1 MSDVRISYKDNKFL
15 IKCPVYMNDLLHGVS
30 GKRFNKAGKYWVVPA
45 LRRNVEVVS
54 ELTKNGAFIT
64 EEGKAGLQEHQ
75 ERLAEMSKRTGGF
88 PAWYGFKTPPL
99 KHQTVGLNKA
109 YDMRSFA
116 YFMDRG
122 TGKSWMAVNEAAA
135 LRMEGKIQG
144 VVVIVKKTLR
154 KNWVGWD
161 KGDAP
166 GQREGFIGHSPI
178 PAQFFLP
185 DGGDG
190 AALRKYAS
198 WLGQDHDFPVL
209 IVAMESLSQGG
220 AVKIV
225 KSFLQAYLKVMIIVD
240 ESQDIGNHDSI
251 RSKVV
256 HEFGLS
262 GEFNRVLTGSPIS
275 TGPMNLYSQF
285 EFLDPNIIGM
295 GDFYAFRNRYAE
307 MGGFPNPKTGKPTK
321 IVGYQNLDELFSI
334 LAPYVYQVR
343 KSDVLDLPPKVF
355 ERRTIQLTQ
364 EQKDLYR
371 KIKRERKYEHDGSE
385 IEIQNTLELALRLH
399 TIAGGF
405 LSSTSAV
412 NVGTEDD
419 PKIKKQSKW
428 TEIIPPDRNPKLQE
442 LISIIRENPDRSFIV
457 WAAYKPEIE
466 LITNAI
472 QAAFPE
478 QIVVG
483 LHGGVPD
490 DERER
495 VKELFQSKKAL
506 CLVGNTQTGGAG
518 HTLTACEIMVYW
530 NNTEKMI
537 DREQSEDRAHR
548 HGLDHSVLYID
559 LIAEGTVDETIMESV
574 GEKMDLSEYIRA
586 NIQKHSDL
594 LGSIG

>member
-1 MSDVRISYKDNKFL
+1 MSDVRISYQNNKFL
-15 IKCPVYMNDLLHGVS
+15 IKCPMIMNDALANIS
-30 GKRFNKAGKYWVVPA
+30 GKRWSKANKYWQVPP
-45 LRRNVEVVS
+45 LRRNVEAVADLV
-54 ELTKNGAFIT
+54 KMGAFIT

-75 ERLAEMSKRTGGF
+75 DRLAVMNQKTEGF
-88 PAWYGFKTPPL
+88 PAWFPFKTKPL
-99 KHQTVGLNKA
+99 SHQIIGLNRA
-109 YDMRSFA
+109 YDHRPFA

-161 KGDAP
+161 KGDQP
-166 GQREGFIGHSPI
+166 GQREGFVGHSPI
-178 PAQFFLP
+178 PCQFHLP
-185 DGGDG
+185 DGGD
-190 AALRKYAS
+190 ASAMKKYAS
-198 WLGQDHDFPVL
+198 WLGQDHDFPIL

-225 KSFLQAYLKVMIIVD
+225 KSFMQAFLKVMVVVD

-251 RSKVV
+251 RSKAV
-256 HEFGLS
+256 HEFGLQAAY
-262 GEFNRVLTGSPIS
+262 NRTLTGSPIS

-295 GDFYAFRNRYAE
+295 GDYYAFRNRYAE

-321 IVGYQNLDELFSI
+321 IIGYQNMDELFAL
-334 LAPYVYQVR
+334 LAPHVYQVR
-343 KSDVLDLPPKVF
+343 KEDVLDLPPKVF
-355 ERRTIQLTQ
+355 ERRVIQLTQ

-371 KIKRERKYEHDGSE
+371 QIKRSGKYEHDGTE
-385 IEIQNTLELALRLH
+385 IEVSNTLELALRLH

-412 NVGTEDD
+412 NVGSEDD

-442 LISIIRENPDRSFIV
+442 LVATIRDNPDRSFIV
-457 WAAYKPEIE
+457 WAFYKPEIE
-466 LITNAI
+466 LITRAL
-472 QAAFPE
+472 QAEFPGE
-478 QIVVG
+478 LVVG

-490 DERER
+490 AEREA
-495 VKELFQSKKAL
+495 VKEAFQSKRARF
-506 CLVGNTQTGGAG
+506 LVGNTITGGTG
-518 HTLTACEIMVYW
+518 HTLTACEIMVFW
-530 NNTEKMI
+530 NNTERMI
-537 DREQSEDRAHR
+537 DREQAEDRAHR
-548 HGLDHSVLYID
+548 YGLLHSVLYID

-574 GEKMDLSEYIRA
+574 DEKMDLAEFIRV
-586 NIQKHSDL
+586 NIQRHADL
-594 LGSIG
+594 LGAL